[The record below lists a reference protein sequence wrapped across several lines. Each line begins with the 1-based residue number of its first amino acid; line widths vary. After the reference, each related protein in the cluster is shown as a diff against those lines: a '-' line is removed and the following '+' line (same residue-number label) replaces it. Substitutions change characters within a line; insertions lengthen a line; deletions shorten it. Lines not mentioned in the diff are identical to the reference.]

1 MRKRNKSFVT
11 KHFNGQNK
19 TVTRFCSHAVVR
31 AQGRARS
38 FVECSPVSCKDG
50 LEVAR
55 LQRPRL
61 PAGGRHIGSLL
72 EKDILYRNKN
82 VLLKLQ
88 AH

>member
-61 PAGGRHIGSLL
+61 PAGGAAPCAQEGQSCRVGRG
-72 EKDILYRNKN
+72 ER
-82 VLLKLQ
+82 V
-88 AH
+88 